1 MTTEDNQQKLPEPI
15 NPEIPTELGN
25 EQIRAETEPKG
36 SDFDFDRMDKDVEEF
51 REKIKSI
58 NPDINSDQPDEFND
72 FSAGYTPLRRRR
84 RAIRSNDSTQQRDIG
99 DQLSSILERSTPN
112 LDFFLLSI
120 LCGLIIG
127 IGYAIDSNAILMF
140 GIFVSP
146 FLGPW
151 VGALLSS
158 TIGELR
164 YFKQTIGGF
173 FTSILMTLITSVLVG
188 GVSRFFASNNHIHA
202 YYHSHLWWPDILLM
216 VVGTII
222 LILRFVQSDVRPII
236 PSLMV
241 SYAFYLPVSVAG
253 FGLGAGIDGLWPAGL
268 FVFFVHLA
276 ISLLISLV
284 MFFYLGVRP
293 NSVNGF
299 AITGGLILVSVII
312 LVLFGG
318 FGGKIQGNTSANVA
332 AVLPETA
339 TAIVPSETPFATKT
353 TAPIASN
360 TPMIATFTATA
371 VPPTLTPINT
381 GVPASVIGKIMSME
395 SNGVV
400 VRISPGGVAVTTVLN
415 NYPVRILSDPPVI
428 DENGEWVHVI
438 IIDQLK
444 EIEGW
449 ILSKYII
456 TATPDFAP

>member
-1 MTTEDNQQKLPEPI
+1 MTPEENQPKLPEP
-15 NPEIPTELGN
+15 NTPEFPTEPSK
-25 EQIRAETEPKG
+25 EQIPVEAEPKG

-120 LCGLIIG
+120 LCGLIIS

-173 FTSILMTLITSVLVG
+173 FTSILMALIASVLVG

-299 AITGGLILVSVII
+299 AITGGLILVSIII

-332 AVLPETA
+332 AVLPETP
-339 TAIVPSETPFATKT
+339 TVVVPSETPFATKT
-353 TAPIASN
+353 AAPIASN
-360 TPMIATFTATA
+360 TPIIATFTAT
-371 VPPTLTPINT
+371 VVLPTLTPINT